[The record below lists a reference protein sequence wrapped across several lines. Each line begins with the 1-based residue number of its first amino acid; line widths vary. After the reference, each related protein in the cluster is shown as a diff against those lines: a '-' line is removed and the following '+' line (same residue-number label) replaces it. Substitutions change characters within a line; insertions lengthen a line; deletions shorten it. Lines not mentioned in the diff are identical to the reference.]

1 MGVKLKKRSEKWPDG
16 LGPSLYTF
24 YITTWSYFTD
34 FCPICHP
41 LWLASKFCAKYR
53 NHLCVTKNIFYMNLD
68 EKTHFSVMTYNA
80 SKHCF
85 NS

>member
-41 LWLASKFCAKYR
+41 LWLASKFCAKNR
-53 NHLCVTKNIFYMNLD
+53 NRSCVTKNILY
-68 EKTHFSVMTYNA
+68 ESG
-80 SKHCF
+80 
-85 NS
+85 

>member
-41 LWLASKFCAKYR
+41 LWLASKFCA
-53 NHLCVTKNIFYMNLD
+53 
-68 EKTHFSVMTYNA
+68 
-80 SKHCF
+80 
-85 NS
+85 